1 MDYLLVGSGIL
12 FILNVV
18 VSIYLYKRDDLE
30 SFQKKAQIVVV
41 WLIPFVG
48 AIALWLFNRSQDDDN
63 KPGGSSFGGGSSNS
77 GMVSGGD

>member
-1 MDYLLVGSGIL
+1 MDYLLIASGIL

>member
-1 MDYLLVGSGIL
+1 MDYLLIGFGIL

-48 AIALWLFNRSQDDDN
+48 AIVLWLFNRSQDDDN

-77 GMVSGGD
+77 GIVNGGD

>member
-1 MDYLLVGSGIL
+1 MDYLLIGSGIL

-48 AIALWLFNRSQDDDN
+48 AIVLWLFNRSQDDDN
-63 KPGGSSFGGGSSNS
+63 KPAGGSFGGCSSNN
-77 GMVSGGD
+77 GMVNGGD